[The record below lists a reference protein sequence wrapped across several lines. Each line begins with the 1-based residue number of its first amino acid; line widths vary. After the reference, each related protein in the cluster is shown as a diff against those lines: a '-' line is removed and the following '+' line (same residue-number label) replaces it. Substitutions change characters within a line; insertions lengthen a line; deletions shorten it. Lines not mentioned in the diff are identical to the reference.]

1 MLTNK
6 KAIIFD
12 LDGTLVDSMGVW
24 KEIDIEY
31 LAEYGQTLPDDLQKC
46 IEGMCFRDTAIYMK
60 NRFSIPDDVD
70 TIMARWNQ
78 MAEYKYTH
86 QVTLKPGVIELIENA
101 KEHGLKL
108 GIATS
113 NSRHLMDALAKAK
126 DIEKYFD
133 YILTG
138 CETLKSKPDPE
149 VYITAAEKLGVDP
162 KDCLVFE
169 DIVVGITAGKRA
181 GMTVCGVE
189 DHYSSYQRKEKME
202 LSDYYIETYYD
213 VKLL

>member
-1 MLTNK
+1 MIKDK

-31 LAEYGQTLPDDLQKC
+31 LAEYNQTLPDDLQRC
-46 IEGMCFRDTAIYMK
+46 IEGMCFKDTAIYMK
-60 NRFSIPDDVD
+60 ERFSIPDDVD

-78 MAEYKYTH
+78 MAEYKYANE
-86 QVTLKPGVIELIENA
+86 VSLKPGAINLLEYA
-101 KEHGLKL
+101 KSHGLKL

-126 DIEKYFD
+126 GIGDYFD
-133 YILTG
+133 VILTG
-138 CETLKSKPDPE
+138 CETLKSKPDPDI
-149 VYITAAEKLGVDP
+149 YLTAARLLDVNP

-169 DIVVGITAGKRA
+169 DIVAGIMAGKNA
-181 GMTVCGVE
+181 GMTVCAVE
-189 DHYSSYQRKEKME
+189 DQYSAYQREDKIK
-202 LSDYYIETYYD
+202 LSDYYIQSYFD
-213 VKLL
+213 LSFL